1 MRLILRWL
9 WWFLY
14 WLGRRTTAA
23 PGPVTNPNAKVMPMN
38 VQLTWKDPTVREDD
52 TPLAAEEIA
61 RIEVSLKVG
70 GAPDFTLLT
79 TVAAGVQTFMQTDL
93 PPGDYE
99 FSFVAVD
106 RQVPPKSSTPTVFA
120 VNIPTPLAAP
130 GAVTDV
136 SATVI

>member
-1 MRLILRWL
+1 
-9 WWFLY
+9 
-14 WLGRRTTAA
+14 
-23 PGPVTNPNAKVMPMN
+23 MN

-61 RIEVSLKVG
+61 RIEVSMKVG
-70 GAPDFTLLT
+70 GSPDFTLLT
-79 TVAAGVQTFMQTDL
+79 TVAAGVQSFMQTDL

-99 FSFVAVD
+99 FAFVAVD
-106 RQVPPKSSTPTVFA
+106 RQVPPKSSAPTTIV

-136 SATVI
+136 AATVI